1 MQDLSTPPAATALP
15 FAALFFAVALSACE
29 STDPAGPDE
38 GNGGSGNGAS
48 GNVMLADVNN
58 YLSESSLS
66 IPTVQTAA
74 ATDLEICWSGVQTD
88 IQCHALAPAVDLDNL
103 ALLRFLNLTPTEV
116 EQKLTTGQLAMSE
129 IAGYLDYHTTGD
141 STCTQLSSLSF
152 LGTPVE
158 VQEQYVESSDYVY
171 MLLLAEGI
179 TPGVG
184 ARTMTFI
191 EPTASSTNTRV
202 DVSTGCGLLD
212 FSADLSGLEP
222 LPIAR
227 EAPWVV
233 DWRNVTRDSLG
244 NPIVY
249 QSIDSV
255 IVAHY
260 AGLTVPELE
269 AQILD
274 LEVIATSLWEVSLTG
289 GRSADLSLATNRE
302 TGEPFAGF
310 SGADGVWALGVMC
323 NTCQNPAPVI
333 LSILE
338 PSDVAP

>member
-1 MQDLSTPPAATALP
+1 
-15 FAALFFAVALSACE
+15 
-29 STDPAGPDE
+29 
-38 GNGGSGNGAS
+38 
-48 GNVMLADVNN
+48 MLADANN

-66 IPTVQTAA
+66 IPTVQTASGV
-74 ATDLEICWSGVQTD
+74 DLEICWSDVSTD
-88 IQCHALAPAVDLDNL
+88 IQCHDLAPAADLDNL
-103 ALLRFLNLTPTEV
+103 ALLRFRNLTPTEV
-116 EQKLTTGQLAMSE
+116 EQKLTTGQLSMSE
-129 IAGYLDYHTTGD
+129 IDGYLDYHTSGD
-141 STCTQLSSLSF
+141 STCAQLSSLSF

-158 VQEQYVESSDYVY
+158 VEEEYVESSERVY
-171 MLLLAEGI
+171 MLLLAEGT

-191 EPTASSTNTRV
+191 EPTASSTNARV
-202 DVSTGCGLLD
+202 DVSAGCGLLE
-212 FSADLSGLEP
+212 FSADLSSLEP
-222 LPIAR
+222 LRIPR
-227 EAPWVV
+227 QAPWVV

-244 NPIVY
+244 NPIVF

-255 IVAHY
+255 IIAHY

-274 LEVIATSLWEVSLTG
+274 LELIATSLWEVSLTG

-310 SGADGVWALGVMC
+310 AGAEGVWALGVMC
-323 NTCQNPAPVI
+323 NTCQNPAPII